1 MEPIDVYLMYCA
13 MKAHFGKGDYDF
25 VTYKGKTR
33 IKRDTFYKRKDRSFF
48 VRVSRKYKTEQEIQ
62 NYFVS
67 NFIKDKKGYIANFND
82 ENYES
87 WKLKR
92 QGFFDLF
99 DVEMKPLVEAFEDL
113 FTVTNGQHPKLM
125 REFLG
130 GRVSLET
137 IIILDELVNFGPDW
151 NKQLEDDIIWIDL
164 RNLMNNYKRFLTI
177 DQEQYKIR
185 LLKLIEEST
194 LMDRVEGFFEARCRE
209 LENQVKAMQFDNA
222 ELSGKI

>member
-13 MKAHFGKGDYDF
+13 MKAHFGKSDYDF

-33 IKRDTFYKRKDRSFF
+33 IKRDTFYRRKDRSFF
-48 VRVSRKYKTEQEIQ
+48 VRLARKYKTEQEIQ

-67 NFIKDKKGYIANFND
+67 NFIRDKRGYIANFND

-99 DVEMKPLVEAFEDL
+99 DVEMKPLVDAFEDL

-137 IIILDELVNFGPDW
+137 IIILDELVNFSLSLDW

-185 LLKLIEEST
+185 LLKLIEES
-194 LMDRVEGFFEARCRE
+194 
-209 LENQVKAMQFDNA
+209 
-222 ELSGKI
+222 S

>member
-13 MKAHFGKGDYDF
+13 MKAHFGKSDYDF

-33 IKRDTFYKRKDRSFF
+33 IKRDTFYRRKDRSFF

-67 NFIKDKKGYIANFND
+67 NFIKDKKGYIANFNG

-185 LLKLIEEST
+185 LLKLIEES
-194 LMDRVEGFFEARCRE
+194 
-209 LENQVKAMQFDNA
+209 
-222 ELSGKI
+222 S

>member
-99 DVEMKPLVEAFEDL
+99 DVEMKPLVDAFEDL

-137 IIILDELVNFGPDW
+137 IIILDELVNYSLDW

-164 RNLMNNYKRFLTI
+164 RILMNNYKRFLTI
-177 DQEQYKIR
+177 DQEKYKII
-185 LLKLIEEST
+185 LLKTIEES
-194 LMDRVEGFFEARCRE
+194 
-209 LENQVKAMQFDNA
+209 
-222 ELSGKI
+222 I

>member
-48 VRVSRKYKTEQEIQ
+48 VKLSRKYKTEQEIQ

-67 NFIKDKKGYIANFND
+67 NFIKDKKGYIANFSD

-92 QGFFDLF
+92 QGFFDMF
-99 DVEMKPLVEAFEDL
+99 EVEMKPLVEAFEDL
-113 FTVTNGQHPKLM
+113 FVVNNGQHPKLM

-137 IIILDELVNFGPDW
+137 VIVLDELVYFVHDW
-151 NKQLEDDIIWIDL
+151 VRALEDDIICNEFNNLID
-164 RNLMNNYKRFLTI
+164 NYERFLTI

-185 LLKLIEEST
+185 LLKLIEES
-194 LMDRVEGFFEARCRE
+194 
-209 LENQVKAMQFDNA
+209 
-222 ELSGKI
+222 S

>member
-13 MKAHFGKGDYDF
+13 MKAHFGKSDYDF

-48 VRVSRKYKTEQEIQ
+48 VRLARKYKTEQEIQ
-62 NYFVS
+62 NYFVA

-82 ENYES
+82 ENHES

-92 QGFFDLF
+92 QGFFEMF
-99 DVEMKPLVEAFEDL
+99 EVEMKPLVDAFEDL
-113 FTVTNGQHPKLM
+113 FKIENGQHPKLM
-125 REFLG
+125 KEFLG

-137 IIILDELVNFGPDW
+137 IIILDELVGYGPQWDTE
-151 NKQLEDDIIWIDL
+151 LRDDIIWIDL
-164 RNLMNNYKRFLTI
+164 NNLMNNYERFLTI

-185 LLKLIEEST
+185 LLKLIEES
-194 LMDRVEGFFEARCRE
+194 
-209 LENQVKAMQFDNA
+209 
-222 ELSGKI
+222 S

>member
-25 VTYKGKTR
+25 VTYRGKTR

-48 VRVSRKYKTEQEIQ
+48 VRLARKYKTEQEIT
-62 NYFVS
+62 NYLVS
-67 NFIKDKKGYIANFND
+67 NFIRDKKGYIANFND

-99 DVEMKPLVEAFEDL
+99 EVEMKPLVEAFEDL
-113 FTVTNGQHPKLM
+113 FSVTNGQHPKLM
-125 REFLG
+125 KEFLG

-137 IIILDELVNFGPDW
+137 TIILDELVSYSQSW

-177 DQEQYKIR
+177 DQEQYKIK
-185 LLKLIEEST
+185 LLKLIEES
-194 LMDRVEGFFEARCRE
+194 
-209 LENQVKAMQFDNA
+209 
-222 ELSGKI
+222 S

>member
-13 MKAHFGKGDYDF
+13 MKAHFGRGNYDF

-48 VRVSRKYKTEQEIQ
+48 VKLSRKYKTEQEIQ
-62 NYFVS
+62 NYFVA

-92 QGFFDLF
+92 QGFFDMF
-99 DVEMKPLVEAFEDL
+99 EVEMKPLVEAFEDL
-113 FTVTNGQHPKLM
+113 FVVNNGQHPKLM

-137 IIILDELVNFGPDW
+137 VIILDELVNFGPDW
-151 NKQLEDDIIWIDL
+151 DRALEDDIIWIDL
-164 RNLMNNYKRFLTI
+164 NNLIDNYERFLTI

-185 LLKLIEEST
+185 LLKLIEES
-194 LMDRVEGFFEARCRE
+194 
-209 LENQVKAMQFDNA
+209 
-222 ELSGKI
+222 S

>member
-13 MKAHFGKGDYDF
+13 MKAHFGKSDYDF
-25 VTYKGKTR
+25 VDYKGKTR

-48 VRVSRKYKTEQEIQ
+48 VKLARKYSTEEQIK
-62 NYFVS
+62 NYFIS
-67 NFIKDKKGYIANFND
+67 NFIKDKKGYIANFTD

-92 QGFFDLF
+92 KNFFEIF
-99 DVEMKPLVEAFEDL
+99 EVEMKPLVESFENL
-113 FTVTNGQHPKLM
+113 YVVENRQHPKLM

-137 IIILDELVNFGPDW
+137 VIILDELVNFDNDW
-151 NKQLEDDIIWIDL
+151 NKALEDDIVWINL
-164 RNLMNNYKRFLTI
+164 RNLMDNYERFLTI

-185 LLKLIEEST
+185 LLKLIEES
-194 LMDRVEGFFEARCRE
+194 
-209 LENQVKAMQFDNA
+209 
-222 ELSGKI
+222 S

>member
-48 VRVSRKYKTEQEIQ
+48 VKLSRKYKTEQEIQ

-92 QGFFDLF
+92 QGFFDMFEL
-99 DVEMKPLVEAFEDL
+99 EMKPLVEAFEDL
-113 FTVTNGQHPKLM
+113 FVVNNGQHPKLM

-137 IIILDELVNFGPDW
+137 VIILDELVNFDHDW
-151 NKQLEDDIIWIDL
+151 NNALEDDIVWINL
-164 RNLMNNYKRFLTI
+164 RNLMDNYERFLTI
-177 DQEQYKIR
+177 DQEKYKIR
-185 LLKLIEEST
+185 LLKLIEES
-194 LMDRVEGFFEARCRE
+194 
-209 LENQVKAMQFDNA
+209 
-222 ELSGKI
+222 S

>member
-1 MEPIDVYLMYCA
+1 MEPIDVYLLYCA

-137 IIILDELVNFGPDW
+137 IIILDELVNFSLDW

-164 RNLMNNYKRFLTI
+164 RILMNNYKRFLTI
-177 DQEQYKIR
+177 DQEKYKII
-185 LLKLIEEST
+185 LLKTIEES
-194 LMDRVEGFFEARCRE
+194 
-209 LENQVKAMQFDNA
+209 
-222 ELSGKI
+222 I

>member
-13 MKAHFGKGDYDF
+13 MKAHFGKSDYDF

-48 VRVSRKYKTEQEIQ
+48 VRLARKYKTEQEIQ
-62 NYFVS
+62 NYFVA
-67 NFIKDKKGYIANFND
+67 NFIKDKKGYIANFTD

-92 QGFFDLF
+92 KNFFEIF
-99 DVEMKPLVEAFEDL
+99 EVEMKPLVESFENL
-113 FTVTNGQHPKLM
+113 YVVENRQHPKLM

-137 IIILDELVNFGPDW
+137 LIILDELVGYGTTW
-151 NKQLEDDIIWIDL
+151 IEEMKDDIIWIDL
-164 RNLMNNYKRFLTI
+164 NNLMDNYERFLTI

-194 LMDRVEGFFEARCRE
+194 DNGTSRRV
-209 LENQVKAMQFDNA
+209 L
-222 ELSGKI
+222 

>member
-1 MEPIDVYLMYCA
+1 MESIDVYLMYCA
-13 MKAHFGKGDYDF
+13 MKAHFGKSDYDF
-25 VTYKGKTR
+25 VTYRGKTR

-48 VRVSRKYKTEQEIQ
+48 VKLARNYKTEEQIK
-62 NYFVS
+62 NYFVA
-67 NFIKDKKGYIANFND
+67 NFIRDKKGYIANFND
-82 ENYES
+82 ENYDS

-113 FTVTNGQHPKLM
+113 FKIENGQHPKLM
-125 REFLG
+125 KEFLG

-137 IIILDELVNFGPDW
+137 IIILDELVNYSQSW

-164 RNLMNNYKRFLTI
+164 INLMNNYKRFLTI

-185 LLKLIEEST
+185 LLKLIEES
-194 LMDRVEGFFEARCRE
+194 
-209 LENQVKAMQFDNA
+209 
-222 ELSGKI
+222 S

>member
-13 MKAHFGKGDYDF
+13 MKAHFGKSDYDF
-25 VTYKGKTR
+25 VTYRGKTR

-48 VRVSRKYKTEQEIQ
+48 VRLARKYKTEQEIT
-62 NYFVS
+62 NYLVS
-67 NFIKDKKGYIANFND
+67 NFIRDKKGYIANFND

-99 DVEMKPLVEAFEDL
+99 EVEMKPLVEAFEDL
-113 FTVTNGQHPKLM
+113 FSVTNGQHPKLM
-125 REFLG
+125 KEFLG

-137 IIILDELVNFGPDW
+137 TIILDELVSYSQSW

-185 LLKLIEEST
+185 LLKLIEES
-194 LMDRVEGFFEARCRE
+194 
-209 LENQVKAMQFDNA
+209 
-222 ELSGKI
+222 S

>member
-48 VRVSRKYKTEQEIQ
+48 VRLARKYKTEQEIQ
-62 NYFVS
+62 NYFVA
-67 NFIKDKKGYIANFND
+67 NFIRDKKGYIANFND
-82 ENYES
+82 ENFNS

-99 DVEMKPLVEAFEDL
+99 EVEMKPLVEAFEDL

-125 REFLG
+125 KEFLG

-137 IIILDELVNFGPDW
+137 LIILDELVNYGPDW
-151 NKQLEDDIIWIDL
+151 NTQLEDDIIWIDL
-164 RNLMNNYKRFLTI
+164 DNLMNNYERFLTI

-185 LLKLIEEST
+185 LLKLIEES
-194 LMDRVEGFFEARCRE
+194 
-209 LENQVKAMQFDNA
+209 
-222 ELSGKI
+222 S

>member
-48 VRVSRKYKTEQEIQ
+48 VRLSRKYKTEQEIQ
-62 NYFVS
+62 NYFVA

-99 DVEMKPLVEAFEDL
+99 EVEMKPLVDAFEDL

-151 NKQLEDDIIWIDL
+151 DKALEDDIIWNDLNNLID
-164 RNLMNNYKRFLTI
+164 NYERFLTI

-185 LLKLIEEST
+185 LLKLIEES
-194 LMDRVEGFFEARCRE
+194 
-209 LENQVKAMQFDNA
+209 
-222 ELSGKI
+222 S